1 MIEADVLN
9 SYEMNNNKT
18 ILLTIDVEDW
28 FQVENFKSWIPFS
41 SWTDYKLRVEKN
53 THTLLNLFDTCS
65 SRHNSIQTTFF
76 ILGWIAEK
84 LPRLVREIQ
93 SRGHEVASHGYY
105 HNRCDQQIFSDLK
118 KDLEDSKKLL
128 EDIIGSPVAGYR
140 APSFAVNNDILK
152 LIEDCGYLYDSSYNS
167 FSLHDRYGSLDLS
180 KSIKKEAA
188 YQVSEN
194 FYEIPVSNLK
204 LKTQNSKSKTQNL
217 ELPWSGGGYFRLIP
231 LPLFTAGVNTILNQ
245 NNAYIFYMHPWEID
259 PDQPKV
265 DNAPAF
271 FKFRHYLNL
280 KSTQKKLFKFIKR
293 FKKNNFLS
301 CRQYI
306 ARNRE

>member
-1 MIEADVLN
+1 MHEGK
-9 SYEMNNNKT
+9 S

-41 SWTDYKLRVEKN
+41 SWDSCELRVEKN
-53 THTLLNLFDTCS
+53 THQLLDLFDSCS
-65 SRHNSIQTTFF
+65 STQNQIKATFF
-76 ILGWIAEK
+76 VLGWIAKK
-84 LPRLVREIQ
+84 LPQLVLEIQ

-105 HNRCDQQIFSDLK
+105 HNRCDQQIFSELK
-118 KDLEDSKKLL
+118 KDLENSKKLL
-128 EDIIGSPVAGYR
+128 EDIIGSPVIGYR
-140 APSFAVNNDILK
+140 APSFAINNDILK

-188 YQVSEN
+188 YLLSDK
-194 FYEIPVSNLK
+194 FYEMPVSNLK
-204 LKTQNSKSKTQNL
+204 LKTQSM
-217 ELPWSGGGYFRLIP
+217 ELPWSGGGYFRMIP

-245 NNAYIFYMHPWEID
+245 NNTYIFYMHPWEID

-280 KSTQKKLFKFIKR
+280 KSTRKKLLRFIKR
-293 FKKNNFLS
+293 FKQHKFIS
-301 CRQYI
+301 CGQYI

>member
-1 MIEADVLN
+1 
-9 SYEMNNNKT
+9 MNNKKS

-28 FQVENFKSWIPFS
+28 FQVENFKPWIPFS

-53 THTLLNLFDTCS
+53 THNLLNLFDTCS
-65 SRHNSIQTTFF
+65 STHNSIQTTFF
-76 ILGWIAEK
+76 ILGWVAKK
-84 LPRLVREIQ
+84 LPQLVLEIQ

-118 KDLEDSKKLL
+118 KDLENSKKLL
-128 EDIIGSPVAGYR
+128 EDITGSPVIGYR

-180 KSIKKEAA
+180 KSIKKQAA
-188 YQVSEN
+188 YRLSEK

-204 LKTQNSKSKTQNL
+204 LKTRNM

-231 LPLFTAGVNTILNQ
+231 LGLFTAGVNIILKR

-280 KSTQKKLFKFIKR
+280 KSTKKKLFKFIKK
-293 FKKNNFLS
+293 FKQHKFIS
-301 CRQYI
+301 CSEYI
-306 ARNRE
+306 NHQFH